1 MTKPNPHELG
11 FKLVK
16 VIWIENSSTQIHP
29 WKITQFQPN
38 RSMIDYYWL
47 HEGCFDFCVEL
58 TVVQT
63 KSFNLRKTR
72 FSKKKLKENE
82 KKKKNAKLILSFS
95 SYFIIKK
102 ELSETVSLT
111 LSHPKSIQFLFSS
124 KIYAIYYFDL
134 LF

>member
-11 FKLVK
+11 FKL
-16 VIWIENSSTQIHP
+16 
-29 WKITQFQPN
+29 TQFQPN

-63 KSFNLRKTR
+63 KSFNLRKT
-72 FSKKKLKENE
+72 